1 MKNLVILALFVS
13 LALAKININ
22 EASRYEL
29 MTIGGLDAGRADM
42 LIKYREKREISSVD
56 ELKIISGF
64 AGYDTTKLQQSFEMS
79 ARVYTQQQEQPV
91 RDVVVIEKTRT
102 RTVYGGSTY
111 RRVENYGNGITIT
124 ETGTFPPPPPRGHG
138 RRGGMMPP
146 PPPPPPGGMMPPPP
160 PPPPGGMMPPPPPPP
175 GGMMPPP
182 PPPPPPHGGIK
193 PPPPPPPDDYHHRS
207 HSGTGSGEASGGSRR
222 NVPVPMHMGTIRS
235 KRSSSTTSFGNCDP
249 QSGDCVS
256 VGVQ

>member
-1 MKNLVILALFVS
+1 MKNLVILALLVS
-13 LALAKININ
+13 LAAAKININ

-42 LIKYREKREISSVD
+42 LMQYRQKREISSAD
-56 ELKIISGF
+56 ELKGINGF
-64 AGYDTTKLQQSFEMS
+64 ASYDTAKLQKSFEIS
-79 ARVYTQQQEQPV
+79 PRANVQQPV
-91 RDVVVIEKTRT
+91 KPDRDIVVVEKTRT

-124 ETGTFPPPPPRGHG
+124 ETGTFPPPPPRGYD
-138 RRGGMMPP
+138 RRGGMM
-146 PPPPPPGGMMPPPP
+146 PP

-175 GGMMPPP
+175 GGM
-182 PPPPPPHGGIK
+182 PPPPHGGIK
-193 PPPPPPPDDYHHRS
+193 PPPPPPLPPRDDYSRRRS
-207 HSGTGSGEASGGSRR
+207 SGSMSDSEIGGSSRR
-222 NVPVPMHMGTIRS
+222 NMPVPMHMGTIRS